1 MIAFFWSALIVT
13 ALCVAIGAI
22 VCVKKLSALTAA
34 GDRLS
39 KHPLFVT
46 LQTVSASGDKFGH
59 AAASVTDAWQKFDA
73 GARSIGD
80 ALSAVAMYATFVSA
94 IAKSV
99 EELLEVFVPTLRG
112 RTSTD
117 QNH

>member
-1 MIAFFWSALIVT
+1 VIAFFWAALIVT

-22 VCVKKLSALTAA
+22 ICIKKFSALTAA

-39 KHPLFVT
+39 KHPLFVALRT
-46 LQTVSASGDKFGH
+46 ASASSDKFGH
-59 AAASVTDAWQKFDA
+59 ATASVADAWQKFDA

-80 ALSAVAMYATFVSA
+80 ALSAVAMYAAFVSA

-99 EELLEVFVPTLRG
+99 DELLEVFVPTLRG
-112 RTSTD
+112 RPAL
-117 QNH
+117 